1 MKIIRKLGNA
11 EYFYYLY
18 NKLAPTNFVVIASLN
33 INLEIKAISKSLNT
47 LVNTYEIFGTKIV
60 PVSSTQL
67 AFCENPIQ
75 TIEPHEVIGPANMLN
90 SIIAQEVNSPLK
102 HDNEPLHITI
112 FTENESKSQHLLFTF
127 NHILTDAAAAVM
139 MVQKTVAYALSG
151 RVPLAVDQKAI
162 SLNLERMLP
171 SSVRGLGFLRTAF
184 SLVRRSVLIKRRDKK
199 LQQRISGEYNFHSRS
214 VYINRIRI
222 QKQPSQNIRKLARNN
237 RLTIHHI
244 LSAILAVIVRKQYEQ
259 KGKIPLTISMPV
271 SLRKMLNP
279 EIDFEVPGLYISV
292 PKLNIPVSNDD
303 HIVKVAKLIKTE
315 LQHVIHSKEVL
326 ILWNLLTRKKFP
338 NTGEG
343 LERMDM
349 TFSKNAD
356 SAMITNLGVIP
367 IIPELESKNLIR
379 SLHFAVAP
387 PKDALLCCAVS
398 SYREEMVLNFCFNTD
413 LLPKN
418 NCQTLYQEFESELNE
433 ITKGY

>member
-1 MKIIRKLGNA
+1 
-11 EYFYYLY
+11 
-18 NKLAPTNFVVIASLN
+18 
-33 INLEIKAISKSLNT
+33 
-47 LVNTYEIFGTKIV
+47 
-60 PVSSTQL
+60 
-67 AFCENPIQ
+67 
-75 TIEPHEVIGPANMLN
+75 
-90 SIIAQEVNSPLK
+90 
-102 HDNEPLHITI
+102 
-112 FTENESKSQHLLFTF
+112 
-127 NHILTDAAAAVM
+127 
-139 MVQKTVAYALSG
+139 
-151 RVPLAVDQKAI
+151 
-162 SLNLERMLP
+162 LNLERMLP